1 METEPAET
9 TEEAPAEEEQRVPYE
24 RFDAANRAKKDA
36 EKASKALEKQVADLK
51 KQMDERDQAGL
62 PELEQ
67 MKTRLEKAEQRADA
81 AEQKESQAVAQVKRS
96 QSERWVISAAQAQN
110 FADPTDAS
118 AFVDLDAIE
127 DEKDAERAVK
137 RLASQKKHLLK
148 TEEPTLPGQ
157 VLANGQKAE
166 PQPSQALADA
176 QVLADGLRQFAS
188 RE

>member
-1 METEPAET
+1 METEPEET
-9 TEEAPAEEEQRVPYE
+9 TEEAPEEEQRVPFE
-24 RFDAANRAKKDA
+24 RLDKENKLKREAQSRAKT
-36 EKASKALEKQVADLK
+36 LEKQVAELK
-51 KQMDERDQAGL
+51 AQMDEREQAGM

-67 MKTRLEKAEQRADA
+67 MKTRLEKAEQRAEA

-137 RLASQKKHLLK
+137 RLAGAKKHLLK